1 MKKRWMSILLAVML
15 VFTMVTPIIRT
26 AKAASTM
33 TVSQDLVRVLKTME
47 GFKAKPYW
55 DYGQWTVGYGT
66 QCPADKLEEYKA
78 NGIPEAEAQALLEK
92 ELDRFETAVN
102 GYADKYGL
110 QLEQHEFDA
119 LVSFS
124 YNCGEAWMSETTG
137 YFNTAVR
144 EHGTVSELIYG
155 ICLYS
160 TAGGEYILL
169 DRRLCEA
176 NMYINGEYKA
186 YNAAPAGNP
195 SYLKYVFLDGNGGDT
210 RYAVYGFDA
219 RQESVINVSFSRIPT
234 GVDTEGNPF
243 VYTLEGWYTADG
255 KKVEKLDST
264 LASGQVLYARWADPT
279 GTVVELPK
287 GTAEEMTV
295 TVTADSVNVR
305 KGPGT
310 YYDRVG
316 AYEKQTA
323 VPITET
329 YETGGYTWGRSAL
342 GWFRLDYTDY
352 ADLKAAQSQFP
363 KEGTVT
369 GDGVNVRKGPGT
381 DYERVTK
388 KNKGDRVT
396 ITEEQDGGSYRW
408 GKMTDG
414 NWICLDYVLYDEDAR
429 TIKSVTLV
437 TGPNKTEYIQK
448 NESLHLEGSVLLI
461 TYTDGTTTA
470 LTPTR
475 SMVTSYSNATL
486 GETTVK
492 VTYEGKTVS
501 FKVTIIKATVKFLDW
516 DGTELSSTQ
525 YAYGEAVVPPQAPE
539 RENDGSYYYV
549 FSGWDKE
556 VAPCTGNAVYTATY
570 IQSTDPDAV
579 VVPQSITSSVYTVSG
594 EFIRK
599 IPAGIKAQA
608 LVDGINE
615 SGYITV
621 YNGNTVVS
629 GTTMVS
635 TGMTVKLQYAGKT
648 IQTLTVVVTG
658 DVNGDGGISITDAL
672 QIKSYLLQKGT
683 LSAAGAIAA
692 DTNGDSTVSITDFL
706 QIKGK
711 LLGKN
716 DITEN

>member
-1 MKKRWMSILLAVML
+1 MKKRYISVFLAVLL
-15 VFTMVTPIIRT
+15 VLTMVTPLVET
-26 AKAASTM
+26 AEAASTM
-33 TVSQDLVRVLKTME
+33 AVSEDLVRVLKTME
-47 GFKAKPYW
+47 GFNAKPYW

-66 QCPADKLEEYKA
+66 ECPADKLEEYKA
-78 NGIPEAEAQALLEK
+78 NGIPETEAQKLLDK
-92 ELDRFETAVN
+92 ELDRFESAVN
-102 GYADKYGL
+102 SFADKYGL
-110 QLEQHEFDA
+110 KLKQHEFDA

-124 YNCGEAWMSETTG
+124 YNCGEGWMSETTG

-144 EHGTVSELIYG
+144 ERGSVSEFVYG

-169 DRRLCEA
+169 DRRMCEA

-195 SYLKYVFLDGNGGDT
+195 DYFKYVFLDGNGGDT

-219 RQESVINVSFSRIPT
+219 REESGISVSFSRIPT
-234 GVDTEGNPF
+234 GVDKKGNPF

-264 LASGQVLYARWADPT
+264 VKSGQVLYAKWADPEGVIT
-279 GTVVELPK
+279 ELPK
-287 GTAEEMTV
+287 GTLEEMTV

-310 YYDRVG
+310 YYSRVG
-316 AYEKQTA
+316 SYEKQTA

-329 YETGGYTWGRSAL
+329 YEVSGYTWGKSTL
-342 GWFRLDYTDY
+342 GWFRLDYTNY
-352 ADLKAAQSQFP
+352 EDLKAAQSQFP

-381 DYERVTK
+381 DFERVGK
-388 KNKGDRVT
+388 KNTGDRVT
-396 ITEEQDGGSYRW
+396 ITEEADGGSYRW

-414 NWICLDYVLYDEDAR
+414 NWICLDYVLYDEDAK
-429 TIKSVTLV
+429 TVSSVTV
-437 TGPNKTEYIQK
+437 VSQPEKTQYIQK
-448 NESLHLEGSVLLI
+448 NESLCLEGCVLLI
-461 TYTDGTTTA
+461 TYTDGSSTA

-475 SMVTSYSNATL
+475 SMVSAYSNANL

-492 VTYEGKTVS
+492 ILCEGKTVS
-501 FKVTIIKATVKFLDW
+501 FKVTIIKATVTFLDW
-516 DGTELSSTQ
+516 DGTQLQSAQ
-525 YAYGEAVVPPQAPE
+525 YAYGETVTPPSAPE
-539 RENDGSYYYV
+539 REGDGTYFYV
-549 FSGWDKE
+549 FGGWDKE
-556 VAPCTGNAVYTATY
+556 VVPCTGNTTYTATY

-599 IPAGIKAQA
+599 IPAGTKVET
-608 LVDGINE
+608 LVNGIHE

-621 YNGNTVVS
+621 YNGNTVVT
-629 GTTMVS
+629 GATPVS
-635 TGMTVKLQYAGKT
+635 TGMTVKLEYGGRT
-648 IQTLTVVVTG
+648 IQSLTVVVTG
-658 DVNGDGGISITDAL
+658 DVNGDGSISITDAL

-683 LSAAGAIAA
+683 LSEAGTIAA
-692 DTNGDSTVSITDFL
+692 DTNADGTVSITDFL
-706 QIKGK
+706 QVKSK
-711 LLGKN
+711 LLGKS
-716 DITEN
+716 DITAN